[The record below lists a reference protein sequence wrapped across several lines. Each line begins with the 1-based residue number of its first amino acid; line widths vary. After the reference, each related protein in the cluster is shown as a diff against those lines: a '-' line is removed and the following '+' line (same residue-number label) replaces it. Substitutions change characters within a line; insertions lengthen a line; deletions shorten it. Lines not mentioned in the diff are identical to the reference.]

1 MTICAFGRIVNAISF
16 CPLRAPLV
24 SQRGWKGSGTHK
36 AECFFYTQRG
46 FLQSYERDGRGEVL
60 YRAAKW
66 GLPYS
71 VRELYIT
78 FTNGSSVQFS
88 SVAQSCLTLYD
99 PMNHSTP
106 GLPVYHQLPEFTQT
120 HVHRVGDAI
129 QPSHPLLSPFPPVFN
144 LSQHQGLFK

>member
-66 GLPYS
+66 GLPYP

-88 SVAQSCLTLYD
+88 SVAQSCLTLYN

-106 GLPVYHQLPEFTQT
+106 GLPVHHQLLEFIQT
-120 HVHRVGDAI
+120 MLESCKV
-129 QPSHPLLSPFPPVFN
+129 SYSMFCK
-144 LSQHQGLFK
+144 SQGNSAK